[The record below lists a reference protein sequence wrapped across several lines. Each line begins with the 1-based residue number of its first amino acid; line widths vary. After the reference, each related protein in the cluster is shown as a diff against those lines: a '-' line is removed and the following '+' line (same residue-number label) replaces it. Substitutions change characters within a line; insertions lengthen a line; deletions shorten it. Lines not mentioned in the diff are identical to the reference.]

1 MLHGEAFY
9 IEFEN
14 ADSTVVLSAF
24 LFFEFNR
31 SFVFC
36 TYMSTKMCKCC
47 ISDMGKDARAGCFD
61 AYFFHHPVCCTVY
74 AEGKE
79 GGLMVTILGERR
91 ASLSCLPQTEE
102 PSLRLPFVCCVDL

>member
-9 IEFEN
+9 IEFGN

-36 TYMSTKMCKCC
+36 TYMSTKMCKNC
-47 ISDMGKDARAGCFD
+47 ISDMEKDARAGCFD
-61 AYFFHHPVCCTVY
+61 ARFFIIPF
-74 AEGKE
+74 A
-79 GGLMVTILGERR
+79 GLCMPGERK
-91 ASLSCLPQTEE
+91 AA
-102 PSLRLPFVCCVDL
+102 

>member
-1 MLHGEAFY
+1 MPHGEAFY
-9 IEFEN
+9 IEFGN

-36 TYMSTKMCKCC
+36 TYMSTKMCKNC

-61 AYFFHHPVCCTVY
+61 AYFFHYPVCCTVY
-74 AEGKE
+74 AGGKE
-79 GGLMVTILGERR
+79 SGLMVTILGE
-91 ASLSCLPQTEE
+91 
-102 PSLRLPFVCCVDL
+102 